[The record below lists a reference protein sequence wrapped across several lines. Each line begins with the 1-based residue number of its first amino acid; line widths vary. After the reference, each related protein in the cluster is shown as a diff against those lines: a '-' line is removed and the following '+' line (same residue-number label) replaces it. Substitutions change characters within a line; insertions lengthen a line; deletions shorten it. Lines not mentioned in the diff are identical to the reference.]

1 MRRAALASL
10 ALLALPGC
18 TEVASCAP
26 TTMAAEPADKVDLRA
41 LGRSSVLSAELL
53 ADGVP
58 VAGKK
63 VVFEAR
69 HEGATVYEGEARTDR
84 NGVARFDL
92 KRVDQAALVA
102 LARADAYQATFD
114 GDASYCSSSDEA
126 RFEVLNS

>member
-1 MRRAALASL
+1 MRRAALAAIVL
-10 ALLALPGC
+10 AALPGC
-18 TEVASCAP
+18 TDAAGCTP
-26 TTMAAEPADKVDLRA
+26 TTTTAEPADKVDVRA

-53 ADGVP
+53 ADGAP
-58 VAGKK
+58 VSGKK

-69 HEGATVYEGEARTDR
+69 DEGATVYEGEARTDR

-114 GDASYCSSSDEA
+114 GDQTYCSSSDEA
-126 RFEVLNS
+126 PFQVLDT